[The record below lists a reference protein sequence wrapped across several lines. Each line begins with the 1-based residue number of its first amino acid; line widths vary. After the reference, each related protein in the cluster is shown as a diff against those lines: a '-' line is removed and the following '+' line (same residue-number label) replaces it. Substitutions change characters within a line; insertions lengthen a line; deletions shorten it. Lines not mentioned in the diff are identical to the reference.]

1 MAQDRR
7 FSHITVNA
15 ADDDDVVIQAGAY
28 GRHQGEDFLEEAVCA
43 EPEPQVAPVAVPEPK
58 HAAQQA
64 PAGNHAAKSHAA
76 HARKPETF
84 ASDSRP
90 QPAHRAEQTLEDLDA
105 GPMSGM
111 QKAVLVGVG
120 IVIIAAIVYFAL
132 FRRCSADFTRKA

>member
-28 GRHQGEDFLEEAVCA
+28 GRHQGEDVLEEAVYA
-43 EPEPQVAPVAVPEPK
+43 EPEPQVAPVAVPEPQ
-58 HAAQQA
+58 HAAQQV
-64 PAGNHAAKSHAA
+64 PAGNHAAKPHAA
-76 HARKPETF
+76 HARKPET
-84 ASDSRP
+84 AVSDSRT
-90 QPAHRAEQTLEDLDA
+90 QPVHRAEQTLEDLDA

-120 IVIIAAIVYFAL
+120 AVIIAAIVYFAL
-132 FRRCSADFTRKA
+132 FMR

>member
-43 EPEPQVAPVAVPEPK
+43 EPEPQAAPVAVPEPK

-132 FRRCSADFTRKA
+132 FMR

>member
-28 GRHQGEDFLEEAVCA
+28 GRHQGEDVLEEAVYA
-43 EPEPQVAPVAVPEPK
+43 EPEPQVAPVAVPEPQ
-58 HAAQQA
+58 HAAQQV
-64 PAGNHAAKSHAA
+64 PAGNHAAKPHAA
-76 HARKPETF
+76 HARKPET
-84 ASDSRP
+84 AVSDSRT

-120 IVIIAAIVYFAL
+120 VVIIAAIVYFAL
-132 FRRCSADFTRKA
+132 FMR

>member
-64 PAGNHAAKSHAA
+64 PAGNHAAEPHAA
-76 HARKPETF
+76 HARKPET
-84 ASDSRP
+84 AVSDSRT
-90 QPAHRAEQTLEDLDA
+90 QPVHRAEQTLEDLDA

-120 IVIIAAIVYFAL
+120 VVIIAAIVYFAL
-132 FRRCSADFTRKA
+132 FMR

>member
-28 GRHQGEDFLEEAVCA
+28 GRHQGEDFLEEAVYA

-64 PAGNHAAKSHAA
+64 PAGNHAAKPHAA

-132 FRRCSADFTRKA
+132 FMR

>member
-28 GRHQGEDFLEEAVCA
+28 GRHQGEDVLEEAVYA
-43 EPEPQVAPVAVPEPK
+43 EPEPQVAPVAVPEPQ
-58 HAAQQA
+58 HAAQQV
-64 PAGNHAAKSHAA
+64 PAGNHAAKLHAA
-76 HARKPETF
+76 HARKPET
-84 ASDSRP
+84 AVSDSRT
-90 QPAHRAEQTLEDLDA
+90 QPVHRAEQTLEDLDA

-120 IVIIAAIVYFAL
+120 VVIIAAIVYFAL
-132 FRRCSADFTRKA
+132 FMR

>member
-28 GRHQGEDFLEEAVCA
+28 GRHQGEDVLEEAVYA
-43 EPEPQVAPVAVPEPK
+43 EPEPQVAPVAVPEPQ
-58 HAAQQA
+58 HAAQQV
-64 PAGNHAAKSHAA
+64 PAGNHAAKPHAA
-76 HARKPETF
+76 HARKPET
-84 ASDSRP
+84 AVSDSRT
-90 QPAHRAEQTLEDLDA
+90 QPDHRAEQTLEDLDA

-120 IVIIAAIVYFAL
+120 VVIIAAIVYFAL
-132 FRRCSADFTRKA
+132 FMR

>member
-15 ADDDDVVIQAGAY
+15 ADDDDVVIQAGTY
-28 GRHQGEDFLEEAVCA
+28 GRHQGEDVLEGAVYA
-43 EPEPQVAPVAVPEPK
+43 EPEPQVAPVAVPEPQ

-64 PAGNHAAKSHAA
+64 PAGNHAA
-76 HARKPETF
+76 HARKPET
-84 ASDSRP
+84 AVSDSRP
-90 QPAHRAEQTLEDLDA
+90 QPVHRAEQTLEDLDA

-120 IVIIAAIVYFAL
+120 VVIIAAIVYFAL
-132 FRRCSADFTRKA
+132 FMR

>member
-28 GRHQGEDFLEEAVCA
+28 GRHQGEDFLEEAVYA

-64 PAGNHAAKSHAA
+64 PAGNHAAKPHAA

-90 QPAHRAEQTLEDLDA
+90 QPARRAEQTLEDLDA

-132 FRRCSADFTRKA
+132 FMR

>member
-15 ADDDDVVIQAGAY
+15 ADDGDVVIQAGAY
-28 GRHQGEDFLEEAVCA
+28 DRHQGEDVLEGAVYA
-43 EPEPQVAPVAVPEPK
+43 EPEPQVAPVAVPEPQ

-64 PAGNHAAKSHAA
+64 SAGNHVAKPHAA
-76 HARKPETF
+76 HARKPET
-84 ASDSRP
+84 AVSDSRS

-120 IVIIAAIVYFAL
+120 VVIIAAIVYFAL
-132 FRRCSADFTRKA
+132 FMR

>member
-28 GRHQGEDFLEEAVCA
+28 GRHQGEDVLEEVIYA
-43 EPEPQVAPVAVPEPK
+43 EPEPQVAPVAVPESQ

-64 PAGNHAAKSHAA
+64 PAGNHVAKPHAA
-76 HARKPETF
+76 HARKPE
-84 ASDSRP
+84 AAVPDSRP
-90 QPAHRAEQTLEDLDA
+90 QPVHRAEQTLEDLDA

-120 IVIIAAIVYFAL
+120 VVIIAAIVYFAL
-132 FRRCSADFTRKA
+132 FMR

>member
-1 MAQDRR
+1 MAQDQR

-28 GRHQGEDFLEEAVCA
+28 GRHQGEDVLEDPVYAQ
-43 EPEPQVAPVAVPEPK
+43 PEPQVAPGAVPEPQ
-58 HAAQQA
+58 HAAQQV
-64 PAGNHAAKSHAA
+64 PAGNHAAKPHAA
-76 HARKPETF
+76 HARKLETV

-120 IVIIAAIVYFAL
+120 VVIIAAIVYFAL
-132 FRRCSADFTRKA
+132 FMR

>member
-28 GRHQGEDFLEEAVCA
+28 GRHQGEDALEEAVYA
-43 EPEPQVAPVAVPEPK
+43 EPEPQVAPVAVPEPQ
-58 HAAQQA
+58 HAAQQV
-64 PAGNHAAKSHAA
+64 PAGNHAAKPHAA
-76 HARKPETF
+76 HARKPEI
-84 ASDSRP
+84 AVSDSRT
-90 QPAHRAEQTLEDLDA
+90 QPVHRAEQTLEDLDA

-120 IVIIAAIVYFAL
+120 VVIIAAIVYFAL
-132 FRRCSADFTRKA
+132 FMR

>member
-28 GRHQGEDFLEEAVCA
+28 GRHQGEDVLEEAVYA
-43 EPEPQVAPVAVPEPK
+43 EPEPQVAPAAVPEPQ
-58 HAAQQA
+58 HAARQA
-64 PAGNHAAKSHAA
+64 PAGNHAAKPHAA
-76 HARKPETF
+76 HARKPEI
-84 ASDSRP
+84 AVSDSRP

-120 IVIIAAIVYFAL
+120 VVIIAAIVYFAL
-132 FRRCSADFTRKA
+132 FMR

>member
-28 GRHQGEDFLEEAVCA
+28 GRHQGA
-43 EPEPQVAPVAVPEPK
+43 EPELQGAPAAVPEPQ
-58 HAAQQA
+58 HAARQA
-64 PAGNHAAKSHAA
+64 PAGNYVAKPHAA
-76 HARKPETF
+76 HARKPEI
-84 ASDSRP
+84 AVSDSRP

-120 IVIIAAIVYFAL
+120 VVIIAAIVYFAL
-132 FRRCSADFTRKA
+132 FMR

>member
-28 GRHQGEDFLEEAVCA
+28 GRHQGEDVLEEAVYA
-43 EPEPQVAPVAVPEPK
+43 EPEPQVAPVAVPEPQ
-58 HAAQQA
+58 HAAQQV
-64 PAGNHAAKSHAA
+64 PAGNHAAKPHAA
-76 HARKPETF
+76 HARKPET
-84 ASDSRP
+84 AVSDSRT
-90 QPAHRAEQTLEDLDA
+90 QPVHRAEQTLEDLDA

-120 IVIIAAIVYFAL
+120 VVMIAAIVYFAL
-132 FRRCSADFTRKA
+132 FMR

>member
-105 GPMSGM
+105 GLMSGM

-132 FRRCSADFTRKA
+132 FMR

>member
-28 GRHQGEDFLEEAVCA
+28 GRHQGEDFLEEAVYA

-64 PAGNHAAKSHAA
+64 PAGNHAAKPHAD

-90 QPAHRAEQTLEDLDA
+90 QPARRAEQTLEDLDA

-132 FRRCSADFTRKA
+132 FMR

>member
-28 GRHQGEDFLEEAVCA
+28 GRHQGEDVLEEVIYA
-43 EPEPQVAPVAVPEPK
+43 EPEPQVALVAVPESQ

-64 PAGNHAAKSHAA
+64 PAGNHAA
-76 HARKPETF
+76 HARKPET
-84 ASDSRP
+84 AVSDIRP
-90 QPAHRAEQTLEDLDA
+90 QPVHRAEQTLEDLDA

-120 IVIIAAIVYFAL
+120 VVIIAAIVYFAL
-132 FRRCSADFTRKA
+132 FMR

>member
-28 GRHQGEDFLEEAVCA
+28 GRHQGEDFLEEAVYA

-64 PAGNHAAKSHAA
+64 PAGNHAAKPHAA

-90 QPAHRAEQTLEDLDA
+90 QPARRAEQTLEDLDA

-120 IVIIAAIVYFAL
+120 VIIVAAIVYFAL
-132 FRRCSADFTRKA
+132 FMR

>member
-28 GRHQGEDFLEEAVCA
+28 GRHQGEDFLEDAVCA

-64 PAGNHAAKSHAA
+64 PAGNHAAKPHAA
-76 HARKPETF
+76 HARKPGTA

-132 FRRCSADFTRKA
+132 FMR

>member
-28 GRHQGEDFLEEAVCA
+28 GRHQGEDVLEEAVYA
-43 EPEPQVAPVAVPEPK
+43 EPEPQVAPVAVPEPQ
-58 HAAQQA
+58 HAAQQV
-64 PAGNHAAKSHAA
+64 PAGNHAAKPHAA
-76 HARKPETF
+76 HARKPET
-84 ASDSRP
+84 AVSDSRT
-90 QPAHRAEQTLEDLDA
+90 QPVHRAEQTLEDLDV

-120 IVIIAAIVYFAL
+120 VVIIAAIVYFAL
-132 FRRCSADFTRKA
+132 FMR

>member
-7 FSHITVNA
+7 FSHIAVNA

-28 GRHQGEDFLEEAVCA
+28 GRHQGEEILEEAVYA
-43 EPEPQVAPVAVPEPK
+43 EPEPQVAPVAVPEPQ
-58 HAAQQA
+58 HAVQQA
-64 PAGNHAAKSHAA
+64 PAGNHAAKPHAA

-132 FRRCSADFTRKA
+132 FMR

>member
-28 GRHQGEDFLEEAVCA
+28 GRHQGEDVLEEAVYA
-43 EPEPQVAPVAVPEPK
+43 EPAPQVARVAVPAPQ
-58 HAAQQA
+58 HAAQQV
-64 PAGNHAAKSHAA
+64 PAGNHAAKPHAA
-76 HARKPETF
+76 HARKPET
-84 ASDSRP
+84 AVSDSRT
-90 QPAHRAEQTLEDLDA
+90 QPVHRAEQTLEDLDA

-120 IVIIAAIVYFAL
+120 VVIIAAIVYFAL
-132 FRRCSADFTRKA
+132 FMR

>member
-7 FSHITVNA
+7 LSHITVNA

-132 FRRCSADFTRKA
+132 FMR

>member
-28 GRHQGEDFLEEAVCA
+28 GRHQGEDVLEEAVYA
-43 EPEPQVAPVAVPEPK
+43 EPEHQVAPVAVPEPQ
-58 HAAQQA
+58 HAAQQV
-64 PAGNHAAKSHAA
+64 PAGNHAAKPHAA
-76 HARKPETF
+76 HARKPET
-84 ASDSRP
+84 AVSDSRT
-90 QPAHRAEQTLEDLDA
+90 QPVHRAEQTLEDLDA

-120 IVIIAAIVYFAL
+120 VVIIAAIVYFAL
-132 FRRCSADFTRKA
+132 FMR

>member
-28 GRHQGEDFLEEAVCA
+28 GRHQGEDVLDEAAAHA
-43 EPEPQVAPVAVPEPK
+43 EPEPRVAPVEAPKPQHAV
-58 HAAQQA
+58 QQA
-64 PAGNHAAKSHAA
+64 SVQDRTAKPHAA
-76 HARKPETF
+76 HARKTQ
-84 ASDSRP
+84 AADADSRP

-120 IVIIAAIVYFAL
+120 VIIVAAIVYFAL
-132 FRRCSADFTRKA
+132 FMR

>member
-28 GRHQGEDFLEEAVCA
+28 GRHQGEDFLEETVCA

-58 HAAQQA
+58 HAAQQT

-132 FRRCSADFTRKA
+132 FMR

>member
-1 MAQDRR
+1 MAQDQR

-28 GRHQGEDFLEEAVCA
+28 GRHQGEDVLEEPVNV
-43 EPEPQVAPVAVPEPK
+43 EPEPQVAPVEAPCPQ

-64 PAGNHAAKSHAA
+64 PAQNHAHAAKPHAA
-76 HARKPETF
+76 HARK
-84 ASDSRP
+84 AQAADADSRP
-90 QPAHRAEQTLEDLDA
+90 QPAHRADQTLDDLDA

-120 IVIIAAIVYFAL
+120 VIIVAAIAYFAL
-132 FRRCSADFTRKA
+132 FMR

>member
-28 GRHQGEDFLEEAVCA
+28 GRHQGEDFLEEAVYA

-64 PAGNHAAKSHAA
+64 PAGNHAAKPHAA

-90 QPAHRAEQTLEDLDA
+90 QPVHRAEQTLEDLDA

-120 IVIIAAIVYFAL
+120 VVIIAAIVYFAL
-132 FRRCSADFTRKA
+132 FMR

>member
-105 GPMSGM
+105 GPMSGI

-132 FRRCSADFTRKA
+132 FMR